1 MKNSASKSRRLGRRK
16 TPNILDEWN
25 GYLEMFSLSEAL
37 EISRQYL
44 LLLRV
49 ILQENVIGCPVYI
62 LCKCYPTQRLPL
74 PFILSAIYH

>member
-1 MKNSASKSRRLGRRK
+1 MKNSAPKNRRLGRRK

-25 GYLEMFSLSEAL
+25 CYLEMFSLSEAL

-44 LLLRV
+44 LLVRV
-49 ILQENVIGCPVYI
+49 ILQKNVIGCPVNI

-74 PFILSAIYH
+74 PFFLSAIYH